1 MNSIDFRPMSEEKK
15 VSVLVQWR
23 RRYRGGYDAVT
34 MVLYIALVYVWAL
47 GIGPLGR
54 DFALMAEPERLP
66 RFVRALWEFELS
78 AFGAN
83 ATPYLLLNLVL
94 LYACMLLVYRL
105 TNRAVQGP
113 WWLGTLA
120 ALFFMANPVHS
131 ESVLNL
137 SGSTDFLPALLGLGA
152 LVAYA
157 ELAAGAAA
165 WKWGLALALFAVAV
179 LASPMNTGLIFVVL
193 LWEILIVEPGTRSW
207 KRPVP
212 FAALALAGIMHF
224 WPLLSAADHRFANV
238 FAPVYF
244 VAYPLGFLPES
255 AQRFH
260 EQPWTGWVAAF
271 TALAVVTLVYWKAR
285 RRAILFGVL
294 AMLAIRFYPGDR
306 MIDPVHLVGGG
317 QLLLPNVFFNIG
329 LVTVFF
335 RMMDHPR
342 WRLPIVSGTTLM
354 VVVFFCMMIRSEL
367 AWQYASAHVK
377 AFQAEAQ
384 KAGEPI
390 GVLPDYRYYR
400 TAPVCLSESIQYDT
414 PFSKRV
420 PHESLLALHQ
430 PHPTPLHKTSIH
442 MQAWQW
448 SDGKIKL
455 WIDCA
460 TLREAAP
467 WPYDLLREAKAEG
480 DACVVEVKTKTGTL
494 PRKTLPL
501 APPADT
507 PAP

>member
-1 MNSIDFRPMSEEKK
+1 MSEEKK

-66 RFVRALWEFELS
+66 RIVRALWEVELKI
-78 AFGAN
+78 FGAN
-83 ATPYLLLNLVL
+83 ATPYLLLNLLL
-94 LYACMLLVYRL
+94 LYACMLLIYRL

-131 ESVLNL
+131 EAVLNL
-137 SGSTDFLPALLGLGA
+137 SGSTDLFPALLGLGA

-157 ELAAGAAA
+157 EVAVGASA
-165 WKWGLALALFAVAV
+165 WKWALALALFAIAA
-179 LASPMNTGLIFVVL
+179 LASPMNAGLIFIIL
-193 LWEILIVEPGTRSW
+193 LWEILIVEPGARSW
-207 KRPVP
+207 KRPLP
-212 FAALALAGIMHF
+212 FATLALAGIVHF
-224 WPLLSAADHRFANV
+224 WPLLSAADHRFSNL

-260 EQPWTGWVAAF
+260 EHPWTGWVAAF
-271 TALAVVTLVYWKAR
+271 AALAVATLIYWKAR
-285 RRAILFGVL
+285 RRAILFGIL

-306 MIDPVHLVGGG
+306 MIDPVHLIGGG
-317 QLLLPNVFFNIG
+317 QLLLPTVFFNIA

-342 WRLPIVSGTTLM
+342 WRLPVVSGTTLI
-354 VVVFFCMMIRSEL
+354 VIVFFCMMIRSEL
-367 AWQYASAHVK
+367 AWRTASEQVK
-377 AFQAEAQ
+377 AFQAEAV

-390 GVLPDYRYYR
+390 GVLPDYRYFR
-400 TAPVCLSESIQYDT
+400 TAPVCLSESIQHDT
-414 PFSKRV
+414 PFSTRV

-430 PHPTPLHKTSIH
+430 LHATPLHKTKIRTE
-442 MQAWQW
+442 AAQW
-448 SDGKIKL
+448 SDDKVKL

-467 WPYDLLREAKAEG
+467 WPYDLLRSSKTEG
-480 DACVVEVKTKTGTL
+480 AACVVEVEPKSGAL

-501 APPADT
+501 TPPAD
-507 PAP
+507 APVP